1 MGLLSIEHV
10 DLGEKVYQLIRREI
24 LQRNFK
30 AGQKLDIYRLAEQ
43 LGVSRTPV
51 KDAVNRLASEGLVVI
66 SPRRG
71 TFVSK
76 LERRDVEEL
85 FDARLMIELW
95 AAERAIERVTESDLN
110 QLRELIEEGG
120 QILKEDPDGPF
131 DYEAFSRTNAELH
144 LLIME
149 LCGNRKLVEMYKSLH
164 LHVQV
169 TRAMCQKALEAC
181 RLAHG
186 EHQEILR
193 CYENRDLPALKEAI
207 RNHLAT
213 TLEGSIRA
221 VDERGGTL

>member
-10 DLGEKVYQLIRREI
+10 DLGEKVYQLIRKEI

-30 AGQKLDIYRLAEQ
+30 AGEKLDIYRLAEQ

-76 LERRDVEEL
+76 LDRRDIEEL

-95 AAERAIERVTESDLN
+95 AAERAIERVTDWDLDS
-110 QLRELIEEGG
+110 LRELIEAGG
-120 QILKEDPDGPF
+120 RILENQDSF

-144 LLIME
+144 ILVME
-149 LCGNRKLVEMYKSLH
+149 LSGNRKLVEMYNSLH

-181 RLAHG
+181 RLAHD

-193 CYENRDLPALKEAI
+193 CYQERDLPALKEAI
-207 RNHLAT
+207 RKHLAS
-213 TLEGSIRA
+213 TLEGSLRA

>member
-1 MGLLSIEHV
+1 MGLLSIDHV
-10 DLGEKVYQLIRREI
+10 DLGEKVYQLIRKEI

-30 AGQKLDIYRLAEQ
+30 AGEKLDIYRLAEQ
-43 LGVSRTPV
+43 MGVSRTPV

-76 LERRDVEEL
+76 LDRRDIEEL

-95 AAERAIERVTESDLN
+95 AAERAIERVTGSDLN
-110 QLRELIEEGG
+110 GLRELIEVGG
-120 QILKEDPDGPF
+120 RILENQDSF

-144 LLIME
+144 ILVME
-149 LCGNRKLVEMYKSLH
+149 LSGNRKLVDMYNSLH

-181 RLAHG
+181 RLAHD

-193 CYENRDLPALKEAI
+193 CYQNHDLPALKEAI
-207 RNHLAT
+207 RKHLAS
-213 TLEGSIRA
+213 TLEGSLRA